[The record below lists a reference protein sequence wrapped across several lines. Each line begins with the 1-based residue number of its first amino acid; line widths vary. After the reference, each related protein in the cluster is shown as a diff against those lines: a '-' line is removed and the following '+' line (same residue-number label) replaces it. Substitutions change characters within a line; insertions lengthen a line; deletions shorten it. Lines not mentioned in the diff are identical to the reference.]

1 MPAAP
6 IPTNDEQR
14 VRALRA
20 LEVLDTSTEEAA
32 FDAISRAASLI
43 FGVSQAG
50 VSLVDADREWFKAQT
65 GKGRCEGDRSTAFC
79 SYTVLSDEVFVV
91 EDATRDDRFR
101 DNPKVTQHGVRFY
114 AGAPIVLSTGE
125 RVGAMCV
132 RDTRPRTFSADQR
145 ETLHQLARAVAS
157 MLEYR
162 AASNEAIRAR
172 RNAQL
177 ISDLLNE
184 SAIVS
189 VTDPAGT
196 ILEVNDMFCQLSGYS
211 RDELIGANHR
221 IIKSGVHPDAF
232 WRNMYR
238 TVHRGQ
244 TWRGVIQNR
253 SKSGE
258 PYWVQS
264 VIRGFHDEEG
274 RLEKILA
281 VRFDVTD
288 LRMAV
293 RRLRRAQRA
302 AEQNAHRLQRLES
315 LLNRVGRMSLTG
327 GWMLTLDPLQLMW
340 TEETY
345 RIHEVDPGIPLELGS
360 ALEFYPEQARPI
372 ISDAVERCTRDGT
385 PYDLELPFVSATGRE
400 RVVRALGEPVFED
413 GRVVS
418 LVGAFQDITAQK
430 QAVSELAA
438 TRQRLDLAL
447 SAAQEGLWDWNFK
460 TNGVYYNDEWFTM
473 LGYEPGE
480 LPMRRST
487 WETLCHP
494 EDLTDAQARLA
505 AHLKGETERYLCEHR
520 LRCRDGS
527 WKWILSVGEAVER
540 DERGAPIRMVGVH
553 IDIDQQK
560 GVQAELTAARR
571 AAVTASRAK
580 SAFLANMSHELRT
593 PLTAII
599 GFAEVL
605 NDETTAPTGIAE
617 AASIISTNAG
627 HLLTLINDILDL
639 SKVEADQV
647 DLAPT
652 RCRPERF
659 LDDIASMLASV
670 AQSKGVSFETTVQGP
685 VPEYAM
691 LDEVRV
697 RQILVNLV
705 GNAVKFTSA
714 GTVRITLS
722 CAAKAPEAPRLRFEV
737 RDSGIG
743 MTPETLDRIFQP
755 FAQGEE
761 ITTRQFGGTGLGL
774 TISRRLAEMMGGD
787 IEVRSDHGVGSAFTL
802 SVPLQEA
809 PAATPGETTTDPTP
823 AARVNADAPAP
834 DSLHGAAILLVED
847 GEDNRRLLSLFLT
860 KAGAEVTYAENGRE
874 GVDQTLRAARSGRPF
889 DLVLM
894 DMQMPV
900 LDGYDA
906 TREIRKAGYDRP
918 VIALTAFAT
927 SEDRDR
933 CMEAGC
939 DDFLTKPIS
948 RTTLIERCGE
958 WIRSGRASARAA

>member
-6 IPTNDEQR
+6 IPYNDKQR
-14 VRALRA
+14 VEALRA

-65 GKGRCEGDRSTAFC
+65 GDGRCEGDRSTAFC

-91 EDATRDDRFR
+91 EDASLDDRFR
-101 DNPKVTQHGVRFY
+101 DNPKVTQQGVRFY

-132 RDTRPRTFSADQR
+132 RDTRPRTFSEEQR
-145 ETLHQLARAVAS
+145 ETLYQLARAVAS

-162 AASNEAIRAR
+162 AASNESVRAR
-172 RNAQL
+172 RNEQL

-189 VTDPAGT
+189 VTDPDGT

-221 IIKSGVHPDAF
+221 IVKSGVHPEAF
-232 WRNMYR
+232 WRHMYR
-238 TVHRGQ
+238 TIHRGQ

-302 AEQNAHRLQRLES
+302 AEQNAHRLQRVES

-327 GWMLTLDPLQLMW
+327 GWMLTLDPIQLMW

-345 RIHEVDPGIPLELGS
+345 RIHEVDPGIPLDIDA
-360 ALEFYPEQARPI
+360 ALDFYPDAARQI
-372 ISDAVERCTRDGT
+372 ISDAVERCTKDGT
-385 PYDLELPFVSATGRE
+385 PYDLELPFVTAAGRD

-430 QAVSELAA
+430 LAVSELAA

-447 SAAQEGLWDWNFK
+447 TAAQEGLWDWNFR
-460 TNGVYYNDEWFTM
+460 THDVYYNDQWYTM

-480 LPMRRST
+480 LPMRQCT
-487 WETLCHP
+487 WETLCHA
-494 EDLTDAQARLA
+494 EDLPDARERLA
-505 AHLKGETERYLCEHR
+505 AHLSGESDRYVCEHR
-520 LRCRDGS
+520 LRCKDGS
-527 WKWILSVGEAVER
+527 WKWILSVGEAVDR
-540 DERGAPIRMVGVH
+540 DEDGAPIRMVGVH

-605 NDETTAPTGIAE
+605 NDETTNSTGIAE

-647 DLAPT
+647 ELAPT
-652 RCRPERF
+652 RCRPEQF
-659 LDDIASMLASV
+659 LDDVASMLATV
-670 AQSKGVSFETTVQGP
+670 AQTKGVEFETRVEQP
-685 VPEYAM
+685 VPEQAL

-705 GNAVKFTSA
+705 GNAVKFTSE

-722 CAAKAPEAPRLRFEV
+722 CVARVPEAARLRFEV

-743 MTPETLDRIFQP
+743 MTSETMERIFQP

-761 ITTRQFGGTGLGL
+761 ITTRRFGGTGLGL
-774 TISRRLAEMMGGD
+774 TISRRLAEMMGGE

-802 SVPLQEA
+802 TVPLREA
-809 PAATPGETTTDPTP
+809 RGERAEPEAEATP
-823 AARVNADAPAP
+823 AALA
-834 DSLHGAAILLVED
+834 GAGGGAGSKLGGARILLVED
-847 GEDNRRLLSLFLT
+847 GEDNRHLLSLFLS
-860 KAGAEVTYAENGRE
+860 KAGAEVSYAENGRE
-874 GVDQTLRAARSGRPF
+874 GADRTLQAARSGRPY

-906 TREIRKAGYDRP
+906 TREIRQAGYDRP

-933 CMEAGC
+933 CLRAGC
-939 DDFLTKPIS
+939 DDFLTKPIT
-948 RTTLIERCGE
+948 RATLIDRCGE
-958 WIRSGRASARAA
+958 WIRVGRERTRAA